1 MGDDLIVKFA
11 LTILCSL
18 MFLWGQMA
26 TMATPITCASQPAHH
41 CGHACKMP
49 CCAASPASVPQ
60 PVSAIPVPAPAQQQ
74 ISLPAP
80 NLIAWLL
87 PEYGDSL
94 SPSAAGSP
102 LALDGT
108 PLRTRLCTLL
118 I

>member
-1 MGDDLIVKFA
+1 VKFA

-26 TMATPITCASQPAHH
+26 TMALPIPCSSQPAQH

-60 PVSAIPVPAPAQQQ
+60 PVSGVPAPVSAQQQ
-74 ISLPAP
+74 LSLPAP
-80 NLIAWLL
+80 SLIAWLL
-87 PEYGDSL
+87 PEYEASL

-102 LALDGT
+102 LALTGT

>member
-1 MGDDLIVKFA
+1 M
-11 LTILCSL
+11 TILCSL

-26 TMATPITCASQPAHH
+26 TMAAPIPCTSQPAHH

-60 PVSAIPVPAPAQQQ
+60 PVSTIPAPASAQQQ
-74 ISLPAP
+74 LSLAP
-80 NLIAWLL
+80 SLLTWLL
-87 PEYGDSL
+87 PEYEASL

-102 LALDGT
+102 FAVTGT